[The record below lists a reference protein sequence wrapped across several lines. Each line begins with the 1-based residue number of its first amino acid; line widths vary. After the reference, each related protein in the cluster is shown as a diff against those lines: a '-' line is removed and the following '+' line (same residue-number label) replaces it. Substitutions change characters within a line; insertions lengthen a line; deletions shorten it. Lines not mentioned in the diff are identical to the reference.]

1 MNAIY
6 VHGLGSGAA
15 TSGLSTIAK
24 ILYQYKWHAVEVNES
39 LPESVSII
47 NAAVKELDPCLLMG
61 TSLGGLYV
69 MYADLSDHPG
79 CRRILCNPACHIS
92 KVIRQTI
99 GFGKKEYFVPRQ
111 DGIQEY
117 LLDEGVCAAFEK
129 AIEETVC
136 PQADRHRDYA
146 VFSIHD
152 ELIGPEGILENMVV
166 CQQAGYKV
174 LLEDKGGHRLCRQSL
189 SL

>member
-69 MYADLSDHPG
+69 MYATCLTTLAVEG
-79 CRRILCNPACHIS
+79 FF
-92 KVIRQTI
+92 VIQPVTYQR
-99 GFGKKEYFVPRQ
+99 
-111 DGIQEY
+111 
-117 LLDEGVCAAFEK
+117 LLDR
-129 AIEETVC
+129 
-136 PQADRHRDYA
+136 P
-146 VFSIHD
+146 
-152 ELIGPEGILENMVV
+152 
-166 CQQAGYKV
+166 
-174 LLEDKGGHRLCRQSL
+174 
-189 SL
+189 